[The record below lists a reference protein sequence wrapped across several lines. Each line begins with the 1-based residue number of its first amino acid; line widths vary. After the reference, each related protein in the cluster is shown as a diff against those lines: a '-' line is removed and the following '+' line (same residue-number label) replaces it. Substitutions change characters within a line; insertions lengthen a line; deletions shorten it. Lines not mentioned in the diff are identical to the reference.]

1 MNTALKHRPTTTT
14 EHTVDIDTVERPQQ
28 TTVVDRPV
36 GPPPTDERDSSGAE
50 GTPSRRKAPWVVAG
64 VVAVSA
70 AVAAIVVT
78 SSDDPTPVDDPS
90 PAISASPAQQIIQD
104 SIDQGLTERAATSAS
119 TASPAQQMVQ
129 DSIDQAL
136 ADLEGFVDRSAERQA
151 YLLIQESIDQGLA
164 DRATSPSVSAS
175 PAQQIIQDSID
186 QALADLEGA
195 AD

>member
-1 MNTALKHRPTTTT
+1 MNTALKHRPTTT

-50 GTPSRRKAPWVVAG
+50 GTPSRRKAPWVVA
-64 VVAVSA
+64 VSA

-90 PAISASPAQQIIQD
+90 PAISPSPAQQIIQD

-129 DSIDQAL
+129 DPIDQAL
-136 ADLEGFVDRSAERQA
+136 ADLEGVVDRSTERQA

-186 QALADLEGA
+186 QALAHLEGA